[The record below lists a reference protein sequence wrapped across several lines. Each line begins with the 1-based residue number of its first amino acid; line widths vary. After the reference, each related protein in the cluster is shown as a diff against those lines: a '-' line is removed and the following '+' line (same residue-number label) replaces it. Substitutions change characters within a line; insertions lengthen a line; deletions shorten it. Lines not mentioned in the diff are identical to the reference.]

1 MKLLYLL
8 MLVPFSAT
16 ASEHY
21 STSAGPQAAIQ
32 TYSRA
37 AHLSPLS
44 ASDEDTLRVWTRD
57 SMLGQ
62 VHGYIITKTTAKSC
76 SASSNYSDGSITV
89 GRVRCSPTP
98 KPASVDEAIRALPA
112 FGRQEWNCPAFDGG
126 EVFIEGVRQHKY
138 FAVRVGNPQ
147 VCDDPESKA
156 LVELLEKLG

>member
-1 MKLLYLL
+1 
-8 MLVPFSAT
+8 V
-16 ASEHY
+16 
-21 STSAGPQAAIQ
+21 AIQ
-32 TYSRA
+32 AYSRA

-44 ASDEDTLRVWTRD
+44 ASDEDPLRVWTRD

-76 SASSNYSDGSITV
+76 SASSSYSDGSITV
-89 GRVRCSPTP
+89 GRVRCSPSP
-98 KPASVDEAIRALPA
+98 RPASVDEAIRALPA
-112 FGRQEWNCPAFDGG
+112 FSRQEWNCPAFDGG

-156 LVELLEKLG
+156 IVELLGKLG